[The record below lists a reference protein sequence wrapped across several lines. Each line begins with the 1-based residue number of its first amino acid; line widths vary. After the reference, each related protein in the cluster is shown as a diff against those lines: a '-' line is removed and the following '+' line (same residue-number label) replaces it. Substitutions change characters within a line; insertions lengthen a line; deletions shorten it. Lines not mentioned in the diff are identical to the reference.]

1 MKKTLF
7 SLALS
12 LLFSG
17 ICFSQWNIIYTA
29 NPAQTMSVIRFY
41 NNSTGYCSSSLY
53 NSSTFNIYKT
63 TNSGA
68 NWTAQSSGRTGMG
81 MTDLCVRHSDTAY
94 FVGIYGTLLR
104 TFNGGVTWDSA
115 ALGNYTHLRGITF
128 LNSYTGFAV
137 GDNGVIW
144 KSTNKGVN
152 WALQSTPLTTS
163 FNRIRF
169 VNQTTGFLFASAN
182 FVYKTTDAGATWTNL
197 NFPYIGPIDFLREVV
212 FTSEN
217 TGYVSGDIGRIRKTT
232 DGGVVWTMLTT
243 PTTEAMFSMG
253 AGSAN
258 VLFACGGTGKVI
270 KTTDAGATWTLQQT
284 SLNENLYGMAM
295 VSPDTGYI
303 CSWSGKILKT
313 INGGTVTG
321 VNPGASVVDAYYLG
335 QNYPNPFNPK
345 TIIEFSI
352 PSAGFVSLKIF
363 DINGREITTAINEN
377 LGSGNAKYIFD
388 GANLTS
394 GIYFYKLTV
403 DNKFSEVKKMIL
415 IK

>member
-1 MKKTLF
+1 MKKLF
-7 SLALS
+7 LFFFVISLITAES
-12 LLFSG
+12 H
-17 ICFSQWNIIYTA
+17 SQWNIVYS
-29 NPAQTMSVIRFY
+29 PSYAQTMSVIRFY
-41 NNSTGYCSSSLY
+41 NNGTGYCSSSLY
-53 NSSTFNIYKT
+53 NGSYYNIYKT
-63 TNSGA
+63 TNAGL
-68 NWTAQSSGRTGMG
+68 NWTAQYSGRTGMG
-81 MTDLCVRHSDTAY
+81 FTDLCVRHPDTAY
-94 FVGIYGTLLR
+94 FTGIYGTLLR

-115 ALGNYTHLRGITF
+115 ALGNYAHLRGITF
-128 LNSYTGFAV
+128 LNSFTGFAV

-152 WALQSTPLTTS
+152 WTLQSTPLTTS

-212 FTSEN
+212 FTNEN

-232 DGGVVWTMLTT
+232 DAGVTWTMLTT

-313 INGGTVTG
+313 TNGGTVTAVG
-321 VNPGASVVDAYYLG
+321 GENENVSGYSLE
-335 QNYPNPFNPK
+335 QNYPNPFNP
-345 TIIEFSI
+345 TTSI
-352 PSAGFVSLKIF
+352 DYTLPLSADVEIKVY
-363 DINGREITTAINEN
+363 DI
-377 LGSGNAKYIFD
+377 SGNEVSSVFKGRQQAGSHSVIFD
-388 GANLTS
+388 GRGLSS
-394 GIYFYKLTV
+394 GIYFYAL
-403 DNKFSEVKKMIL
+403 FSDGLKIQTRKMML